1 MTAWLLLAGA
11 IVLEVLGTLA
21 LRMGSHDS
29 RLWYIA
35 VGVFYTGAFSLLALV
50 LAQGMPL
57 GVAYGIWSAVGVS
70 VTAVLG
76 RVLFKEPFTW
86 LSGLGIVL
94 IVGGVLL
101 VETGAA

>member
-1 MTAWLLLAGA
+1 MTVWLLLSGA
-11 IVLEVLGTLA
+11 IVLEVVGTLA
-21 LRMGSHDS
+21 LRMGAHGS

-35 VGVFYTGAFSLLALV
+35 VGVFYTGAITLLALV

-70 VTAVLG
+70 LTAVLG
-76 RVLFKEPFTW
+76 RVLFEEPFTW

-101 VETGAA
+101 VESGAA

>member
-11 IVLEVLGTLA
+11 IVLEVAGTLS
-21 LRMGSHDS
+21 LRMGAHGT
-29 RLWYIA
+29 RLWYLA
-35 VGVFYTGAFSLLALV
+35 VGAGYAGAFSLLALV

-70 VTAVLG
+70 LTAVLG
-76 RVLFKEPFTW
+76 RVLFAEPFTW

-101 VETGAA
+101 VQTGAV